1 MNKVEVIGRVADLV
15 ARKIEEGKHL
25 SLNVSDTCMYVT
37 FFDGNDGIVG
47 NPSAFWSV
55 DFEEDYKILLD
66 KLEKF

>member
-1 MNKVEVIGRVADLV
+1 MNRVEVIGRVADLV

-47 NPSAFWSV
+47 RLSIFFSR
-55 DFEEDYKILLD
+55 
-66 KLEKF
+66 